1 MATSSFSLLWQQFEQ
16 SLQHTSN
23 ALGMKG
29 LDWQELL
36 FRAIGQL
43 LVSVM
48 ILLVFAILYW
58 LLAKVLKLVLDRW
71 HYGARLILAVRMVL
85 RYVFVLALM
94 IALLAQY
101 GATDTVLKAGARA
114 GLMALSFYVVWL
126 LLSRALTSNLSRHH
140 IDSSLEQLCKNT
152 LSVTLITLGSITVLA
167 QFGFDVVSIIAGLG
181 IVGIAV
187 GFAAQSTLANFIA
200 GITLLIER
208 PFRIGDWVK
217 IHGEEGRVV
226 RIAFRTTWLRTRDN
240 IFTMI
245 PNESVATSDIINF
258 SVEGSTR
265 IRIPLGIGYKE
276 SVAKVRELIMPI
288 LTSHPMVVCNDQL
301 KARVQMREI
310 GESALI
316 LSAQVWVQAKNI
328 EVKGRISCQLLEDIY
343 KTLDAAGIEMPYRHL
358 QLHLDEAKT
367 LAPWLEVEEDVA
379 QFKPEYKPKFK
390 LKPALK
396 SESKHKE

>member
-1 MATSSFSLLWQQFEQ
+1 MASSNLSLLWQQFEQ

-23 ALGMKG
+23 ALGVKG
-29 LDWQELL
+29 LDWQAL
-36 FRAIGQL
+36 FFVVLGQL

-48 ILLVFAILYW
+48 IVLVFAILYW
-58 LLAKVLKLVLDRW
+58 LLAKLLKLVLDRW
-71 HYGARLILAVRMVL
+71 HYGSRLILAVRIVL
-85 RYVFVLALM
+85 RYVFALALI

-101 GATDTVLKAGARA
+101 GATDTVLKAAARA

-140 IDSSLEQLCKNT
+140 MDSSLEQLCKNT

-276 SVAKVRELIMPI
+276 SVAEVRTLIMPI
-288 LTSHPMVVCNDQL
+288 LTAHPMVVCNEQL
-301 KARVQMREI
+301 QARVQMREI

-316 LSAQVWVQAKNI
+316 LSAQVWVQARDV
-328 EVKGRISCQLLEDIY
+328 EVKGRISCELLEQIQR
-343 KTLDAAGIEMPYRHL
+343 KLEHAGIEMPYRNL
-358 QLHLDEAKT
+358 QLHLDEAKA
-367 LAPWLEVEEDVA
+367 LAPWFEDDGD
-379 QFKPEYKPKFK
+379 
-390 LKPALK
+390 KPAFKGKPAQDLDN
-396 SESKHKE
+396 

>member
-1 MATSSFSLLWQQFEQ
+1 MATSNLSLLWQQFEQ
-16 SLQHTSN
+16 SLQHTSD
-23 ALGMKG
+23 ALGIKG
-29 LDWQELL
+29 LNWQALL
-36 FRAIGQL
+36 FTGIGQV
-43 LVSVM
+43 LVSLM
-48 ILLVFAILYW
+48 IILVFGALYW
-58 LLAKVLKLVLDRW
+58 LLAKLLKWVLERW
-71 HYGARLILAVRMVL
+71 QYGLRLILAVRMIL
-85 RYVFVLALM
+85 RYLFSLAL
-94 IALLAQY
+94 IVALLAQY
-101 GATDTVLKAGARA
+101 GAPDTVLKAAARA

-152 LSVTLITLGSITVLA
+152 LSVTLITLGGITVLA
-167 QFGFDVVSIIAGLG
+167 QFGFDVLSIVAGLG

-265 IRIPLGIGYKE
+265 IRIPLSIGYKE
-276 SVAKVRELIMPI
+276 SVAEVRDLIIPI
-288 LTSHPMVVCNDQL
+288 LIAHPMVVCDEQL

-316 LSAQVWVQAKNI
+316 LSAQVWVHAKDI
-328 EVKGRISCQLLEDIY
+328 EVKGRISCQLVEEIY
-343 KTLDAAGIEMPYRHL
+343 KALYEAGIEMPYPHL
-358 QLHLDEAKT
+358 QLHLDGAKA
-367 LAPWLEVEEDVA
+367 LAPWFEDEDPVSA
-379 QFKPEYKPKFK
+379 VVKGKSKRKP
-390 LKPALK
+390 
-396 SESKHKE
+396 S